1 MSDIYFVKLLPDVY
15 DELKT
20 SKYKEI
26 TLENLNRTYLALER
40 NRRNWYIPIK
50 SFTEKI
56 FTEFVYPL
64 PVMEEKYKNNR
75 RCTPGFVFNHSLYL
89 DSSLVIVTKDPG
101 MELYRP
107 FIEENKE
114 KIIEKFYYFVSMAHH
129 INERGNKLVNS
140 IDLFPEGVEYILNL
154 RFNEGI
160 DDKSIQSLNKRGD
173 REGIETYRKKQLS
186 TFLEEDNFIKF
197 LSVTAHLPWQHSKI
211 TQNLIAQKPD
221 VQLALEAQEW
231 KKLEKKLKLG
241 PEALYRDHTEV
252 RFDKETKSKLT
263 ASFLVQVFDVSELAE
278 KQEIPRPAYY
288 VGNQTVDSSLYQILF
303 QSINQFKSM
312 PIEIQSGMN
321 DKQTLSN
328 FMRSAIHKTRGTST
342 DYPDQLEYFKSEA
355 IGYILAKHIGL
366 HTESYS
372 FEYLSTLKKSEL
384 SDSKIDAILV
394 SISRKVSQIYGRFRD
409 NFNDI
414 LKKSMENDTVFQ
426 FQNNQSIELL
436 DPVNKRRKGREASK
450 ERNQKRVDS
459 IRLEEEKQ
467 KQHDPQVR
475 IEVQTNSS
483 ERTNWNKDESKMQS
497 PEEPNRENNSDYC
510 REIESKQVMTVKE
523 GDNRQ
528 SGDFKGKDTSKESD
542 RSISEEDTTN
552 DLTSSNLSTIASLFE
567 MKDKDDASLPL
578 EKAEPSMNIDGN
590 DQQSDNL
597 KKSSETNP
605 LWFEIGVWEPV
616 IHEKEKSKPATNDL
630 NSFNPSTFKS
640 LTAPKFKEG
649 TSLYLEKAEPS
660 MNING
665 NDRQS
670 DNLKKSSET
679 NPLWFEIGVWEPV
692 IHEKEKSKPAT
703 NDLNSFNPSTFKSL
717 TAPKFKEG
725 TSLYLEK
732 AEPSMNINGNDRQSD
747 NLKKSSETNPL
758 WFEIGVWEPVTH
770 EKEKSKSAT
779 NDLNQ
784 SKYSSTIDKNTHQ
797 QQTVDQKRKKA
808 INLVKQQEKK
818 RTGSTEKLTR

>member
-1 MSDIYFVKLLPDVY
+1 MSDFYFVKLLPDVY

-20 SKYKEI
+20 SKYKDI
-26 TLENLNRTYLALER
+26 ILENLNRTYLALER

-50 SFTEKI
+50 SFTENAI
-56 FTEFVYPL
+56 TDFVFPL
-64 PVMEEKYKNNR
+64 PVTEEKYKNNR

-114 KIIEKFYYFVSMAHH
+114 KIIEKFYYFVSVAHH
-129 INERGNKLVNS
+129 INARVKWDSS

-197 LSVTAHLPWQHSKI
+197 LSVTAHLPWQQSKI
-211 TQNLIAQKPD
+211 TQNLIAQKPE
-221 VQLALEAQEW
+221 VQLALEAREW
-231 KKLEKKLKLG
+231 KKLKKKLKLG
-241 PEALYRDHTEV
+241 PDALYKDHIEV
-252 RFDKETKSKLT
+252 RFDKKTKSKLT

-288 VGNQTVDSSLYQILF
+288 VGNQTVDSFLYQILF

-394 SISRKVSQIYGRFRD
+394 SISREVIQIYGRFRD

-414 LKKSMENDTVFQ
+414 LKKSMENDTVIQ

-436 DPVNKRRKGREASK
+436 DPVNTWKKRLEASN

-467 KQHDPQVR
+467 KQHDPQVW
-475 IEVQTNSS
+475 IEGQTNSS

-523 GDNRQ
+523 GENQQ
-528 SGDFKGKDTSKESD
+528 SGDSKGKDKG
-542 RSISEEDTTN
+542 
-552 DLTSSNLSTIASLFE
+552 
-567 MKDKDDASLPL
+567 DASLPL
-578 EKAEPSMNIDGN
+578 EKAEDISLTNIKKTENSKKN
-590 DQQSDNL
+590 DHQTEQIEETS
-597 KKSSETNP
+597 KKHQNKQKKMTGKKVTRKGSKRNNKSNSEKN
-605 LWFEIGVWEPV
+605 
-616 IHEKEKSKPATNDL
+616 ATNDL
-630 NSFNPSTFKS
+630 RSSDPRTSTSSIDMKVEKNAS
-640 LTAPKFKEG
+640 L
-649 TSLYLEKAEPS
+649 LLEKAKDISLTNTKKTVPS
-660 MNING
+660 MN
-665 NDRQS
+665 S
-670 DNLKKSSET
+670 
-679 NPLWFEIGVWEPV
+679 
-692 IHEKEKSKPAT
+692 KE
-703 NDLNSFNPSTFKSL
+703 N
-717 TAPKFKEG
+717 E
-725 TSLYLEK
+725 
-732 AEPSMNINGNDRQSD
+732 
-747 NLKKSSETNPL
+747 
-758 WFEIGVWEPVTH
+758 
-770 EKEKSKSAT
+770 
-779 NDLNQ
+779 
-784 SKYSSTIDKNTHQ
+784 
-797 QQTVDQKRKKA
+797 QQTVHMRKAEDTNRNESEHSTTINRINSQTDHQESSTLKTFASLFNMKDKEGPRQSLKKA
-808 INLVKQQEKK
+808 EGINRSESEHLMTINRNNQQTDYLQESSKTDQSEPEEMTWETVTKKGSKKSNKSNKSTLEKVDTNSLNSLTTDKFIPQWQRIAQEKANK
-818 RTGSTEKLTR
+818 NNRQNKNGVSGLRTFAR

>member
-1 MSDIYFVKLLPDVY
+1 MSDFYFVKLLPDVY

-20 SKYKEI
+20 SKYKDI
-26 TLENLNRTYLALER
+26 ILENLNRTYLALER

-50 SFTEKI
+50 SFTENAI
-56 FTEFVYPL
+56 TDFVFPL

-114 KIIEKFYYFVSMAHH
+114 KIIEKFYYFVSVAHH
-129 INERGNKLVNS
+129 INARVKWDSS

-288 VGNQTVDSSLYQILF
+288 VGNQTVDSFLYQILF
-303 QSINQFKSM
+303 QSINQFKNM

-414 LKKSMENDTVFQ
+414 LKKSMENDTVIQ

-436 DPVNKRRKGREASK
+436 DPVNKWRKRREASN

-467 KQHDPQVR
+467 KQHDPQVW

-510 REIESKQVMTVKE
+510 REIESKQAMTVKE

-528 SGDFKGKDTSKESD
+528 SGDFKG
-542 RSISEEDTTN
+542 
-552 DLTSSNLSTIASLFE
+552 
-567 MKDKDDASLPL
+567 KDKDDASLPL

-665 NDRQS
+665 NDQ
-670 DNLKKSSET
+670 
-679 NPLWFEIGVWEPV
+679 
-692 IHEKEKSKPAT
+692 
-703 NDLNSFNPSTFKSL
+703 
-717 TAPKFKEG
+717 
-725 TSLYLEK
+725 
-732 AEPSMNINGNDRQSD
+732 QSD

-758 WFEIGVWEPVTH
+758 WFEIGVWEPVTY
-770 EKEKSKSAT
+770 EKEKSKPAT

-784 SKYSSTIDKNTHQ
+784 SKYSPTTDKNTHQ
-797 QQTVDQKRKKA
+797 QQTVDQKRNKA
-808 INLVKQQEKK
+808 MNLVKQQEKK
-818 RTGSTEKLTR
+818 RMGATEKLTR

>member
-1 MSDIYFVKLLPDVY
+1 MSDFYFVKLLPDVY

-20 SKYKEI
+20 SKYKDI
-26 TLENLNRTYLALER
+26 ILENLNRTYLALER

-50 SFTEKI
+50 SFTENAI
-56 FTEFVYPL
+56 TDFVFPL

-114 KIIEKFYYFVSMAHH
+114 KIIEKFYYFVSVAHH
-129 INERGNKLVNS
+129 INARVKWDSS

-288 VGNQTVDSSLYQILF
+288 VGNQTVDSFLYQILF
-303 QSINQFKSM
+303 QSINQFKNM

-414 LKKSMENDTVFQ
+414 LKKSMENDTVIQ

-436 DPVNKRRKGREASK
+436 DPVNKWRKRREASN

-459 IRLEEEKQ
+459 KRLEEEKQ
-467 KQHDPQVR
+467 KQHDPQVW

-510 REIESKQVMTVKE
+510 REIESKQAMTVKE

-528 SGDFKGKDTSKESD
+528 SGDFKG
-542 RSISEEDTTN
+542 
-552 DLTSSNLSTIASLFE
+552 
-567 MKDKDDASLPL
+567 KDKDDASLPL

-616 IHEKEKSKPATNDL
+616 IYEKEKSNLATNDL

-665 NDRQS
+665 NDQ
-670 DNLKKSSET
+670 
-679 NPLWFEIGVWEPV
+679 
-692 IHEKEKSKPAT
+692 
-703 NDLNSFNPSTFKSL
+703 
-717 TAPKFKEG
+717 
-725 TSLYLEK
+725 
-732 AEPSMNINGNDRQSD
+732 QSD

-758 WFEIGVWEPVTH
+758 WFEIGVWEPVTY
-770 EKEKSKSAT
+770 EKEKSKPAT

-784 SKYSSTIDKNTHQ
+784 SKYSPTTDKNTHQ
-797 QQTVDQKRKKA
+797 QQTVDQKRNKA
-808 INLVKQQEKK
+808 MNLVKQQEKK
-818 RTGSTEKLTR
+818 RMGATEKLTR

>member
-1 MSDIYFVKLLPDVY
+1 MSDFYFVKLLPDVY

-20 SKYKEI
+20 SKYKDI
-26 TLENLNRTYLALER
+26 ILENLNRTYLALER

-50 SFTEKI
+50 SFTENAI
-56 FTEFVYPL
+56 TDFVFPL

-114 KIIEKFYYFVSMAHH
+114 KIIEKFYYFVSVAHH
-129 INERGNKLVNS
+129 INARVKWDSS

-231 KKLEKKLKLG
+231 KKLKKKLKLG

-288 VGNQTVDSSLYQILF
+288 VGNQTVDSFLYQILF
-303 QSINQFKSM
+303 QSINQFKNM

-414 LKKSMENDTVFQ
+414 LKKSMENDTVIQ

-436 DPVNKRRKGREASK
+436 DPVNKWRKRREASN

-467 KQHDPQVR
+467 KQHDPQVW

-510 REIESKQVMTVKE
+510 REIESKQAMTVKE

-528 SGDFKGKDTSKESD
+528 SGDFKG
-542 RSISEEDTTN
+542 
-552 DLTSSNLSTIASLFE
+552 
-567 MKDKDDASLPL
+567 KDKDDASLPL

-616 IHEKEKSKPATNDL
+616 IYEKEKSNLATNDL

-640 LTAPKFKEG
+640 LTTPKFKEG

-665 NDRQS
+665 NDQQS

-703 NDLNSFNPSTFKSL
+703 NDLN
-717 TAPKFKEG
+717 
-725 TSLYLEK
+725 
-732 AEPSMNINGNDRQSD
+732 
-747 NLKKSSETNPL
+747 
-758 WFEIGVWEPVTH
+758 
-770 EKEKSKSAT
+770 
-779 NDLNQ
+779 Q
-784 SKYSSTIDKNTHQ
+784 SKYSPTTDKNTHQ
-797 QQTVDQKRKKA
+797 QQTVDQKRNKA
-808 INLVKQQEKK
+808 MNLVKQQEKK
-818 RTGSTEKLTR
+818 RMGATEKLTR

>member
-1 MSDIYFVKLLPDVY
+1 MSDFYFVKLLPDVY

-20 SKYKEI
+20 SKYKDI
-26 TLENLNRTYLALER
+26 ILENLNRTYLALER

-50 SFTEKI
+50 SFTENAI
-56 FTEFVYPL
+56 TDFVFPL

-114 KIIEKFYYFVSMAHH
+114 KIIEKFYYFVSVAHH
-129 INERGNKLVNS
+129 INARGKWGSS

-231 KKLEKKLKLG
+231 KKLGKKLKLG

-288 VGNQTVDSSLYQILF
+288 VGNQTVDSFLYQILF

-355 IGYILAKHIGL
+355 IGYILAKHIDL

-467 KQHDPQVR
+467 KQHDPQVW

-528 SGDFKGKDTSKESD
+528 SGDFKGKD
-542 RSISEEDTTN
+542 
-552 DLTSSNLSTIASLFE
+552 
-567 MKDKDDASLPL
+567 KDDASLPL
-578 EKAEPSMNIDGN
+578 EKAEPSMNINGNDRQSDNQKKSSETNPLWFEIGVWEPVIHEKEKSKSATNDLNSFNPSTFKSLTAPKSKEGTSLYLEKAEPSLNINGN
-590 DQQSDNL
+590 DQQSDNQ

-630 NSFNPSTFKS
+630 N
-640 LTAPKFKEG
+640 
-649 TSLYLEKAEPS
+649 
-660 MNING
+660 
-665 NDRQS
+665 
-670 DNLKKSSET
+670 
-679 NPLWFEIGVWEPV
+679 
-692 IHEKEKSKPAT
+692 
-703 NDLNSFNPSTFKSL
+703 
-717 TAPKFKEG
+717 
-725 TSLYLEK
+725 
-732 AEPSMNINGNDRQSD
+732 
-747 NLKKSSETNPL
+747 
-758 WFEIGVWEPVTH
+758 
-770 EKEKSKSAT
+770 
-779 NDLNQ
+779 Q
-784 SKYSSTIDKNTHQ
+784 SKYSPTTDKNTHQ
-797 QQTVDQKRKKA
+797 QQTVDQKRNKA
-808 INLVKQQEKK
+808 MNLVKQQEKK
-818 RTGSTEKLTR
+818 RMGATEKLTR

>member
-616 IHEKEKSKPATNDL
+616 IHEKEKRKPATNDL
-630 NSFNPSTFKS
+630 NSFNSSTFKS

-665 NDRQS
+665 NDQQS

-692 IHEKEKSKPAT
+692 IHEKEKRKPAT

>member
-1 MSDIYFVKLLPDVY
+1 MSDFYFVKLLPDVY

-20 SKYKEI
+20 SKYKDI
-26 TLENLNRTYLALER
+26 ILENLNRTYLALER

-50 SFTEKI
+50 SFTENAI
-56 FTEFVYPL
+56 TDFVFPL

-114 KIIEKFYYFVSMAHH
+114 KIIEKFYYFVSVAHH
-129 INERGNKLVNS
+129 INARVKWDSS

-263 ASFLVQVFDVSELAE
+263 ASFLVHVFDVSELAE

-288 VGNQTVDSSLYQILF
+288 VGNQTVDSFLYQILF
-303 QSINQFKSM
+303 QSINQFKNM

-414 LKKSMENDTVFQ
+414 LKKSMENDTVIQ

-436 DPVNKRRKGREASK
+436 DPVNKWRKRREASN

-467 KQHDPQVR
+467 KQHDPQVW

-510 REIESKQVMTVKE
+510 REIESKQAMTVKE

-528 SGDFKGKDTSKESD
+528 SGDFKG
-542 RSISEEDTTN
+542 
-552 DLTSSNLSTIASLFE
+552 
-567 MKDKDDASLPL
+567 KDKDDASLPL

-616 IHEKEKSKPATNDL
+616 IYEKEKSNLATNDL

-640 LTAPKFKEG
+640 LTTPKFKEG

-665 NDRQS
+665 NDQQS

-703 NDLNSFNPSTFKSL
+703 NDLN
-717 TAPKFKEG
+717 
-725 TSLYLEK
+725 
-732 AEPSMNINGNDRQSD
+732 
-747 NLKKSSETNPL
+747 
-758 WFEIGVWEPVTH
+758 
-770 EKEKSKSAT
+770 
-779 NDLNQ
+779 Q
-784 SKYSSTIDKNTHQ
+784 SKYSPTTDKNTHQ
-797 QQTVDQKRKKA
+797 QQTVDQKRNKA
-808 INLVKQQEKK
+808 MNLVKQQEKK
-818 RTGSTEKLTR
+818 RMGATEKLTR

>member
-1 MSDIYFVKLLPDVY
+1 M
-15 DELKT
+15 
-20 SKYKEI
+20 
-26 TLENLNRTYLALER
+26 
-40 NRRNWYIPIK
+40 
-50 SFTEKI
+50 
-56 FTEFVYPL
+56 
-64 PVMEEKYKNNR
+64 
-75 RCTPGFVFNHSLYL
+75 
-89 DSSLVIVTKDPG
+89 
-101 MELYRP
+101 
-107 FIEENKE
+107 
-114 KIIEKFYYFVSMAHH
+114 
-129 INERGNKLVNS
+129 
-140 IDLFPEGVEYILNL
+140 
-154 RFNEGI
+154 
-160 DDKSIQSLNKRGD
+160 
-173 REGIETYRKKQLS
+173 
-186 TFLEEDNFIKF
+186 
-197 LSVTAHLPWQHSKI
+197 
-211 TQNLIAQKPD
+211 
-221 VQLALEAQEW
+221 ALEAQEW

-288 VGNQTVDSSLYQILF
+288 VGNQTVDSFLYQILF
-303 QSINQFKSM
+303 QSINQFKNM

-414 LKKSMENDTVFQ
+414 LKKSMENDTVIQ

-436 DPVNKRRKGREASK
+436 DPVNKWRKRREASN

-467 KQHDPQVR
+467 KQHDPQVW

-510 REIESKQVMTVKE
+510 REIESKQAMTVKE

-528 SGDFKGKDTSKESD
+528 SGDFKG
-542 RSISEEDTTN
+542 
-552 DLTSSNLSTIASLFE
+552 
-567 MKDKDDASLPL
+567 KDKDDASLPL

-616 IHEKEKSKPATNDL
+616 TYEKEKSKPATNDL
-630 NSFNPSTFKS
+630 N
-640 LTAPKFKEG
+640 
-649 TSLYLEKAEPS
+649 
-660 MNING
+660 
-665 NDRQS
+665 
-670 DNLKKSSET
+670 
-679 NPLWFEIGVWEPV
+679 
-692 IHEKEKSKPAT
+692 
-703 NDLNSFNPSTFKSL
+703 
-717 TAPKFKEG
+717 
-725 TSLYLEK
+725 
-732 AEPSMNINGNDRQSD
+732 
-747 NLKKSSETNPL
+747 
-758 WFEIGVWEPVTH
+758 
-770 EKEKSKSAT
+770 
-779 NDLNQ
+779 Q
-784 SKYSSTIDKNTHQ
+784 SKYSPTTDKNTHQ
-797 QQTVDQKRKKA
+797 QQTVDQKRNKA
-808 INLVKQQEKK
+808 MNLVKQQEKK
-818 RTGSTEKLTR
+818 RMGATEKLTR

>member
-1 MSDIYFVKLLPDVY
+1 MSDFYFVKLLPDVY

-20 SKYKEI
+20 SKYKDI
-26 TLENLNRTYLALER
+26 ILENLNRTYLALER

-50 SFTEKI
+50 SFTENAI
-56 FTEFVYPL
+56 TDFVFPL

-114 KIIEKFYYFVSMAHH
+114 KIIEKFYYFVSVAHH
-129 INERGNKLVNS
+129 INARVKWDSS

-173 REGIETYRKKQLS
+173 REGIDTYRKKQLS

-288 VGNQTVDSSLYQILF
+288 VGNQTVDSFLYQILF
-303 QSINQFKSM
+303 QSINQFKNM

-414 LKKSMENDTVFQ
+414 LKKSMENDTVIQ

-436 DPVNKRRKGREASK
+436 DPVNKWRKRREASN

-467 KQHDPQVR
+467 KQHDPQVW

-510 REIESKQVMTVKE
+510 REIESKQAMTVKE

-528 SGDFKGKDTSKESD
+528 SGDFKG
-542 RSISEEDTTN
+542 
-552 DLTSSNLSTIASLFE
+552 
-567 MKDKDDASLPL
+567 KDKDDASLPL

-616 IHEKEKSKPATNDL
+616 IYEKEKSNLATNDL

-640 LTAPKFKEG
+640 LTTPKFKEG

-665 NDRQS
+665 NDQQS

-703 NDLNSFNPSTFKSL
+703 NDLN
-717 TAPKFKEG
+717 
-725 TSLYLEK
+725 
-732 AEPSMNINGNDRQSD
+732 
-747 NLKKSSETNPL
+747 
-758 WFEIGVWEPVTH
+758 
-770 EKEKSKSAT
+770 
-779 NDLNQ
+779 Q
-784 SKYSSTIDKNTHQ
+784 SKYSPTTDKNTHQ
-797 QQTVDQKRKKA
+797 QQTVDQKRNKA
-808 INLVKQQEKK
+808 MNLVKQQEKK
-818 RTGSTEKLTR
+818 RMGATEKLTR

>member
-1 MSDIYFVKLLPDVY
+1 MSDFYFVKLLPDVY

-20 SKYKEI
+20 SKYKDI
-26 TLENLNRTYLALER
+26 ILENLNRTYLALER

-50 SFTEKI
+50 SFTENAI
-56 FTEFVYPL
+56 TDFVFPL

-114 KIIEKFYYFVSMAHH
+114 KIIEKFYYFVSVAHH
-129 INERGNKLVNS
+129 INARVKWDSS

-197 LSVTAHLPWQHSKI
+197 LSVTAHLPWQYSKI

-288 VGNQTVDSSLYQILF
+288 VGNQTVDSFLYQILF
-303 QSINQFKSM
+303 QSINQFKNM

-414 LKKSMENDTVFQ
+414 LKKSMENDTVIQ

-436 DPVNKRRKGREASK
+436 DPVNKWRKRREASN

-467 KQHDPQVR
+467 KQHDPQVW

-510 REIESKQVMTVKE
+510 REIESKQAMTVKE

-528 SGDFKGKDTSKESD
+528 SGDFKG
-542 RSISEEDTTN
+542 
-552 DLTSSNLSTIASLFE
+552 
-567 MKDKDDASLPL
+567 KDKDDASLPL

-616 IHEKEKSKPATNDL
+616 IYEKEKSNLATNDL

-640 LTAPKFKEG
+640 LTTPKFKEG

-665 NDRQS
+665 NDQQS

-703 NDLNSFNPSTFKSL
+703 NDLN
-717 TAPKFKEG
+717 
-725 TSLYLEK
+725 
-732 AEPSMNINGNDRQSD
+732 
-747 NLKKSSETNPL
+747 
-758 WFEIGVWEPVTH
+758 
-770 EKEKSKSAT
+770 
-779 NDLNQ
+779 Q
-784 SKYSSTIDKNTHQ
+784 SKYSPTTDKNTHQ
-797 QQTVDQKRKKA
+797 QQTVDQKRNKA
-808 INLVKQQEKK
+808 MNLVKQQEKK
-818 RTGSTEKLTR
+818 RMGATEKLTR

>member
-1 MSDIYFVKLLPDVY
+1 MSDFYFVKLLPDVY

-20 SKYKEI
+20 SKYKDI
-26 TLENLNRTYLALER
+26 ILENLNRTYLALER

-50 SFTEKI
+50 SFTENAI
-56 FTEFVYPL
+56 TDFVFPL

-114 KIIEKFYYFVSMAHH
+114 KIIEKFYYFVSVAHH
-129 INERGNKLVNS
+129 INARVKWDSS

-160 DDKSIQSLNKRGD
+160 DDKSIQSLNKHGD

-186 TFLEEDNFIKF
+186 TFLEEDNFINF

-288 VGNQTVDSSLYQILF
+288 VGNQTVDSFLYQILF
-303 QSINQFKSM
+303 QSINQFKNM

-414 LKKSMENDTVFQ
+414 LKKSMENDTVIQ

-436 DPVNKRRKGREASK
+436 DPVNKWRKRREASN

-467 KQHDPQVR
+467 KQHDPQVW

-510 REIESKQVMTVKE
+510 REIESKQAMTVKE

-528 SGDFKGKDTSKESD
+528 SGDFKG
-542 RSISEEDTTN
+542 
-552 DLTSSNLSTIASLFE
+552 
-567 MKDKDDASLPL
+567 KDKDDASLPL

-616 IHEKEKSKPATNDL
+616 IYEKEKSNLATNDL

-640 LTAPKFKEG
+640 LTTPKFKEG

-665 NDRQS
+665 NDQQS

-703 NDLNSFNPSTFKSL
+703 NDLN
-717 TAPKFKEG
+717 
-725 TSLYLEK
+725 
-732 AEPSMNINGNDRQSD
+732 
-747 NLKKSSETNPL
+747 
-758 WFEIGVWEPVTH
+758 
-770 EKEKSKSAT
+770 
-779 NDLNQ
+779 Q
-784 SKYSSTIDKNTHQ
+784 SKYSPTTDKNTHQ
-797 QQTVDQKRKKA
+797 QQTVDQKRNKA
-808 INLVKQQEKK
+808 MNLVKQQEKK
-818 RTGSTEKLTR
+818 RMGATEKLTR

>member
-1 MSDIYFVKLLPDVY
+1 MSDFYFVKLLPDVY

-20 SKYKEI
+20 SKYKDI
-26 TLENLNRTYLALER
+26 ILENLNRTYLALER

-50 SFTEKI
+50 SFTENAI
-56 FTEFVYPL
+56 TDFVFPL

-114 KIIEKFYYFVSMAHH
+114 KIIEKFYYFVSVAHH
-129 INERGNKLVNS
+129 INARVKWDSS

-278 KQEIPRPAYY
+278 KQEIPRPAYS
-288 VGNQTVDSSLYQILF
+288 VGNQTVDSFLYQILF
-303 QSINQFKSM
+303 QSINQFKNM

-414 LKKSMENDTVFQ
+414 LKKSMENDTVIQ

-436 DPVNKRRKGREASK
+436 DPVNKWRKRREASN

-467 KQHDPQVR
+467 KQHDPQVW

-510 REIESKQVMTVKE
+510 REIESKQAMTVKE

-528 SGDFKGKDTSKESD
+528 SGDFKG
-542 RSISEEDTTN
+542 
-552 DLTSSNLSTIASLFE
+552 
-567 MKDKDDASLPL
+567 KDKDDASLPL

-616 IHEKEKSKPATNDL
+616 IYEKEKSNLATNDL

-640 LTAPKFKEG
+640 LTTPKFKEG

-665 NDRQS
+665 NDQ
-670 DNLKKSSET
+670 
-679 NPLWFEIGVWEPV
+679 
-692 IHEKEKSKPAT
+692 
-703 NDLNSFNPSTFKSL
+703 
-717 TAPKFKEG
+717 
-725 TSLYLEK
+725 
-732 AEPSMNINGNDRQSD
+732 QSD

-758 WFEIGVWEPVTH
+758 WFEIGVWEPVTY
-770 EKEKSKSAT
+770 EKEKSKPAT

-784 SKYSSTIDKNTHQ
+784 SKYSPTTDKNTHQ
-797 QQTVDQKRKKA
+797 QQTVDQKRNKA
-808 INLVKQQEKK
+808 MNLVKQQEKK
-818 RTGSTEKLTR
+818 RMGATEKLTR

>member
-1 MSDIYFVKLLPDVY
+1 MSDFYFVKLLPDVY

-20 SKYKEI
+20 SKYKDI
-26 TLENLNRTYLALER
+26 ILENLNRTYLALER

-50 SFTEKI
+50 SFTENAI
-56 FTEFVYPL
+56 TDFVFPL

-114 KIIEKFYYFVSMAHH
+114 KIIEKFYYFVSVAHH
-129 INERGNKLVNS
+129 INARGKWGSS

-231 KKLEKKLKLG
+231 KKLGKKLKLG

-288 VGNQTVDSSLYQILF
+288 VGNQTVDSFLYQILF

-355 IGYILAKHIGL
+355 IGYILAKHIDL

-426 FQNNQSIELL
+426 FQNYQSIELL

-467 KQHDPQVR
+467 KQHDPQVW

-528 SGDFKGKDTSKESD
+528 SGDFKGKD
-542 RSISEEDTTN
+542 
-552 DLTSSNLSTIASLFE
+552 
-567 MKDKDDASLPL
+567 KDDASLP
-578 EKAEPSMNIDGN
+578 
-590 DQQSDNL
+590 
-597 KKSSETNP
+597 
-605 LWFEIGVWEPV
+605 
-616 IHEKEKSKPATNDL
+616 
-630 NSFNPSTFKS
+630 
-640 LTAPKFKEG
+640 
-649 TSLYLEKAEPS
+649 LEKAEPS

-692 IHEKEKSKPAT
+692 IHEKEKSKSAT

-717 TAPKFKEG
+717 TAPKSKEG

-732 AEPSMNINGNDRQSD
+732 AEPSLNINGNDQQSD
-747 NLKKSSETNPL
+747 NQKKSSETNPL
-758 WFEIGVWEPVTH
+758 WFEIGVWEPVTY
-770 EKEKSKSAT
+770 EKEKSKPAT

-784 SKYSSTIDKNTHQ
+784 SKYSPTTDKNTHQ
-797 QQTVDQKRKKA
+797 QQTVDQKRNKA
-808 INLVKQQEKK
+808 MNLVKQQEKK
-818 RTGSTEKLTR
+818 RMGATEKLTR

>member
-1 MSDIYFVKLLPDVY
+1 MSDFYFVKLLPDVY

-20 SKYKEI
+20 SKYKDI
-26 TLENLNRTYLALER
+26 ILENLNRTYLALER

-50 SFTEKI
+50 SFTENAI
-56 FTEFVYPL
+56 TDFVFPL

-114 KIIEKFYYFVSMAHH
+114 KIIEKFYYFVSVAHH
-129 INERGNKLVNS
+129 INARVKWDSS

-288 VGNQTVDSSLYQILF
+288 VGNQTVDSFLYQILF
-303 QSINQFKSM
+303 QSINQFKNM

-342 DYPDQLEYFKSEA
+342 DYSDQLEYFKSEA

-414 LKKSMENDTVFQ
+414 LKKSMENDTVIQ

-436 DPVNKRRKGREASK
+436 DPVNKWRKRREASN
-450 ERNQKRVDS
+450 ERNQKRGDS

-467 KQHDPQVR
+467 KQHDPQVW

-510 REIESKQVMTVKE
+510 REIESKQAMTVKE

-528 SGDFKGKDTSKESD
+528 SGDFKG
-542 RSISEEDTTN
+542 
-552 DLTSSNLSTIASLFE
+552 
-567 MKDKDDASLPL
+567 KDKDDASLPL
-578 EKAEPSMNIDGN
+578 EKAEPSMNIEGN

-616 IHEKEKSKPATNDL
+616 IYEKEKSNLATNDL

-665 NDRQS
+665 NDQ
-670 DNLKKSSET
+670 
-679 NPLWFEIGVWEPV
+679 
-692 IHEKEKSKPAT
+692 
-703 NDLNSFNPSTFKSL
+703 
-717 TAPKFKEG
+717 
-725 TSLYLEK
+725 
-732 AEPSMNINGNDRQSD
+732 QSD

-758 WFEIGVWEPVTH
+758 WFEIGVWEPVTY
-770 EKEKSKSAT
+770 EKEKSKPAT

-784 SKYSSTIDKNTHQ
+784 SKYSPTTDKNTHQ
-797 QQTVDQKRKKA
+797 QQTVDQKRNKA
-808 INLVKQQEKK
+808 MNLVKQQEKK
-818 RTGSTEKLTR
+818 RMGATEKLTR

>member
-679 NPLWFEIGVWEPV
+679 NPLWFEIG
-692 IHEKEKSKPAT
+692 I
-703 NDLNSFNPSTFKSL
+703 
-717 TAPKFKEG
+717 
-725 TSLYLEK
+725 
-732 AEPSMNINGNDRQSD
+732 
-747 NLKKSSETNPL
+747 
-758 WFEIGVWEPVTH
+758 WEPVTH

>member
-1 MSDIYFVKLLPDVY
+1 MSDFYFVKLLPDVY

-20 SKYKEI
+20 SKYKDI
-26 TLENLNRTYLALER
+26 ILENLNRTYLALER

-50 SFTEKI
+50 SFTENAI
-56 FTEFVYPL
+56 TDFVFPL

-114 KIIEKFYYFVSMAHH
+114 KIIEKFYYFVSVAHH
-129 INERGNKLVNS
+129 INARGKWGSS
-140 IDLFPEGVEYILNL
+140 IDLFPEGVEYTLNL

-197 LSVTAHLPWQHSKI
+197 LSVTAHLPWQQSKI

-241 PEALYRDHTEV
+241 PDALYKDHIEV
-252 RFDKETKSKLT
+252 RFDKKTKSKLT

-288 VGNQTVDSSLYQILF
+288 VGNQTVDSFLYQILF
-303 QSINQFKSM
+303 QSINQFTSM

-384 SDSKIDAILV
+384 SDSKIDAILL

-436 DPVNKRRKGREASK
+436 DPVNKWRKRREASN

-467 KQHDPQVR
+467 KQHDPQVW
-475 IEVQTNSS
+475 IEVQTSSS

-528 SGDFKGKDTSKESD
+528 SGDFKG
-542 RSISEEDTTN
+542 
-552 DLTSSNLSTIASLFE
+552 
-567 MKDKDDASLPL
+567 KDKDDASLPL

-616 IHEKEKSKPATNDL
+616 IHEKEKSKPAANDL

-640 LTAPKFKEG
+640 LTAPKFKEE

-660 MNING
+660 MNIDG
-665 NDRQS
+665 NDQ
-670 DNLKKSSET
+670 
-679 NPLWFEIGVWEPV
+679 
-692 IHEKEKSKPAT
+692 
-703 NDLNSFNPSTFKSL
+703 
-717 TAPKFKEG
+717 
-725 TSLYLEK
+725 
-732 AEPSMNINGNDRQSD
+732 QSD

-758 WFEIGVWEPVTH
+758 WFEIGVWEPVTY
-770 EKEKSKSAT
+770 EKEKSKPAI

-784 SKYSSTIDKNTHQ
+784 SKYSPTTDKNTHQ
-797 QQTVDQKRKKA
+797 QQTVDQKRNKA

>member
-1 MSDIYFVKLLPDVY
+1 MSDFYFVKLLPDVY

-20 SKYKEI
+20 SKYKDI
-26 TLENLNRTYLALER
+26 ILENLNRTYLALER

-50 SFTEKI
+50 SFTENAI
-56 FTEFVYPL
+56 TDFVFPL

-114 KIIEKFYYFVSMAHH
+114 KIIEKFYYFVSVAHH
-129 INERGNKLVNS
+129 INARVKWDSS

-288 VGNQTVDSSLYQILF
+288 VGNQTVDSFLYQILF
-303 QSINQFKSM
+303 QSINQFKNM
-312 PIEIQSGMN
+312 PIEIQSWMN

-414 LKKSMENDTVFQ
+414 LKKSMENDTVIQ

-436 DPVNKRRKGREASK
+436 DPVNKWRKRREASN

-467 KQHDPQVR
+467 KQHDPQVW

-510 REIESKQVMTVKE
+510 REIESKQAMTVKE

-528 SGDFKGKDTSKESD
+528 SGDFKG
-542 RSISEEDTTN
+542 
-552 DLTSSNLSTIASLFE
+552 
-567 MKDKDDASLPL
+567 KDKDDASLPL

-616 IHEKEKSKPATNDL
+616 IYEKEKSNLATNDL

-640 LTAPKFKEG
+640 LTTPKFKEG

-665 NDRQS
+665 NDQQS

-703 NDLNSFNPSTFKSL
+703 NDLN
-717 TAPKFKEG
+717 
-725 TSLYLEK
+725 
-732 AEPSMNINGNDRQSD
+732 
-747 NLKKSSETNPL
+747 
-758 WFEIGVWEPVTH
+758 
-770 EKEKSKSAT
+770 
-779 NDLNQ
+779 Q
-784 SKYSSTIDKNTHQ
+784 SKYSPTTDKNTHQ
-797 QQTVDQKRKKA
+797 QQIVDQKRNKA
-808 INLVKQQEKK
+808 MNLVKQQEKK
-818 RTGSTEKLTR
+818 RMGATEKLTR

>member
-114 KIIEKFYYFVSMAHH
+114 KIIEKFYYFVSVAHH
-129 INERGNKLVNS
+129 INARVKWDSS

-197 LSVTAHLPWQHSKI
+197 LSVTAHLPWQQSKI
-211 TQNLIAQKPD
+211 TQNLIAQKPE

-231 KKLEKKLKLG
+231 KKLGKKLKLG
-241 PEALYRDHTEV
+241 PDALYKDHIEV
-252 RFDKETKSKLT
+252 RFDKKTKSKLT

-288 VGNQTVDSSLYQILF
+288 VGNQTVDSFLYQILF

-372 FEYLSTLKKSEL
+372 FEYLSTLKNSEL

-394 SISRKVSQIYGRFRD
+394 SISRKASQIYGRFRD

-436 DPVNKRRKGREASK
+436 DPVNKRRKGREASN

-467 KQHDPQVR
+467 KQHDPQVW

-528 SGDFKGKDTSKESD
+528 SGDFKGKD
-542 RSISEEDTTN
+542 
-552 DLTSSNLSTIASLFE
+552 
-567 MKDKDDASLPL
+567 KDDASLPL
-578 EKAEPSMNIDGN
+578 EKAEPSMNINGN

-692 IHEKEKSKPAT
+692 TYEKEKSKPA
-703 NDLNSFNPSTFKSL
+703 
-717 TAPKFKEG
+717 
-725 TSLYLEK
+725 
-732 AEPSMNINGNDRQSD
+732 I
-747 NLKKSSETNPL
+747 
-758 WFEIGVWEPVTH
+758 
-770 EKEKSKSAT
+770 

-784 SKYSSTIDKNTHQ
+784 SKYSPTTDKNTHQ
-797 QQTVDQKRKKA
+797 QQTVDQKRNKA
-808 INLVKQQEKK
+808 MNLVKQQEKK

>member
-1 MSDIYFVKLLPDVY
+1 MSDFYFVKLLPDVY

-20 SKYKEI
+20 SKYKDI
-26 TLENLNRTYLALER
+26 ILENLNRTYLALER

-50 SFTEKI
+50 SFTENAI
-56 FTEFVYPL
+56 TDFVFPL

-114 KIIEKFYYFVSMAHH
+114 KIIEKFYYFVSVAHH
-129 INERGNKLVNS
+129 INARVKWDSS

-221 VQLALEAQEW
+221 VQLDLEAQEW

-288 VGNQTVDSSLYQILF
+288 VGNQTVDSFLYQILF
-303 QSINQFKSM
+303 QSINQFKNM

-414 LKKSMENDTVFQ
+414 LKKSMENDTVIQ

-436 DPVNKRRKGREASK
+436 DPVNKWRKRREASN

-467 KQHDPQVR
+467 KQHDPQVW

-510 REIESKQVMTVKE
+510 REIESKQAMTVKE

-528 SGDFKGKDTSKESD
+528 SGDFKG
-542 RSISEEDTTN
+542 
-552 DLTSSNLSTIASLFE
+552 
-567 MKDKDDASLPL
+567 KDKDDASLPL

-616 IHEKEKSKPATNDL
+616 IYEKEKSNLATNDL

-665 NDRQS
+665 NDQ
-670 DNLKKSSET
+670 
-679 NPLWFEIGVWEPV
+679 
-692 IHEKEKSKPAT
+692 
-703 NDLNSFNPSTFKSL
+703 
-717 TAPKFKEG
+717 
-725 TSLYLEK
+725 
-732 AEPSMNINGNDRQSD
+732 QSD

-758 WFEIGVWEPVTH
+758 WFEIGVWEPVTY
-770 EKEKSKSAT
+770 EKEKSKPAT

-784 SKYSSTIDKNTHQ
+784 SKYSPTTDKNTHQ
-797 QQTVDQKRKKA
+797 QQTVDQKRNKA
-808 INLVKQQEKK
+808 MNLVKQQEKK
-818 RTGSTEKLTR
+818 RMGATEKLTR

>member
-1 MSDIYFVKLLPDVY
+1 MSDFYFVKLLPDVY

-20 SKYKEI
+20 SKYKDI
-26 TLENLNRTYLALER
+26 ILENLNRTYLALER

-50 SFTEKI
+50 SFTENAI
-56 FTEFVYPL
+56 TDFVFPL

-114 KIIEKFYYFVSMAHH
+114 KIIEKFYYFVSVAHH
-129 INERGNKLVNS
+129 INARGKWGSS

-231 KKLEKKLKLG
+231 KKLGKKLKLG

-288 VGNQTVDSSLYQILF
+288 VGNQTVDSFLYQILF

-355 IGYILAKHIGL
+355 IGYILAKHIDL

-467 KQHDPQVR
+467 KQHDPQVW

-528 SGDFKGKDTSKESD
+528 SGDFKGKD
-542 RSISEEDTTN
+542 
-552 DLTSSNLSTIASLFE
+552 
-567 MKDKDDASLPL
+567 KDDASLP
-578 EKAEPSMNIDGN
+578 
-590 DQQSDNL
+590 
-597 KKSSETNP
+597 
-605 LWFEIGVWEPV
+605 
-616 IHEKEKSKPATNDL
+616 
-630 NSFNPSTFKS
+630 
-640 LTAPKFKEG
+640 
-649 TSLYLEKAEPS
+649 LEKAEPS

-717 TAPKFKEG
+717 TAPKSKEG

-732 AEPSMNINGNDRQSD
+732 AEPSLNINGNDQQSD
-747 NLKKSSETNPL
+747 NQKKSSETNPL
-758 WFEIGVWEPVTH
+758 WFEIGVWEPVTY
-770 EKEKSKSAT
+770 EKEKSKPAT

-784 SKYSSTIDKNTHQ
+784 SKYSPTTDKNTHQ
-797 QQTVDQKRKKA
+797 QQTVDQKRNKA
-808 INLVKQQEKK
+808 MNLVKQQEKK
-818 RTGSTEKLTR
+818 RMGATEKLTR

>member
-114 KIIEKFYYFVSMAHH
+114 KIIEKFYYFVSVAHH
-129 INERGNKLVNS
+129 INARVKWDSS
-140 IDLFPEGVEYILNL
+140 IDLFPEGVEYILTL

-197 LSVTAHLPWQHSKI
+197 LSVTAHLPWQQSKI
-211 TQNLIAQKPD
+211 TQNLIAQKPE

-231 KKLEKKLKLG
+231 KKLGKKLKLG
-241 PEALYRDHTEV
+241 PDALYKDHIEV
-252 RFDKETKSKLT
+252 RFDKKTKSKLT

-288 VGNQTVDSSLYQILF
+288 VGNQTVDSFLYQILF

-328 FMRSAIHKTRGTST
+328 FMRSAIHKTRVTST
-342 DYPDQLEYFKSEA
+342 DHPDQLEYFKSEA

-394 SISRKVSQIYGRFRD
+394 SISRKASQIYGRFRD

-436 DPVNKRRKGREASK
+436 DPVNKRRKGLEASN

-467 KQHDPQVR
+467 KQHDPQVW

-528 SGDFKGKDTSKESD
+528 SGDFKGKD
-542 RSISEEDTTN
+542 
-552 DLTSSNLSTIASLFE
+552 
-567 MKDKDDASLPL
+567 KDDASLPL
-578 EKAEPSMNIDGN
+578 EKAEPSMNINGN

-692 IHEKEKSKPAT
+692 TYEKEKSKPA
-703 NDLNSFNPSTFKSL
+703 
-717 TAPKFKEG
+717 
-725 TSLYLEK
+725 
-732 AEPSMNINGNDRQSD
+732 I
-747 NLKKSSETNPL
+747 
-758 WFEIGVWEPVTH
+758 
-770 EKEKSKSAT
+770 

-784 SKYSSTIDKNTHQ
+784 SKYSPTTDKNTHQ
-797 QQTVDQKRKKA
+797 QQTVDQKRNKA
-808 INLVKQQEKK
+808 MNLVKQQEKK